1 MTVEQKDGKG
11 RSASLA
17 DASAVSPT
25 NTVFRQ
31 RQCLRLRRLIAG
43 QAMQTVGYDDYP
55 EQKQPEATGQLH
67 QVCEHIPKDK
77 TATVKKRDG

>member
-1 MTVEQKDGKG
+1 
-11 RSASLA
+11 
-17 DASAVSPT
+17 
-25 NTVFRQ
+25 
-31 RQCLRLRRLIAG
+31 
-43 QAMQTVGYDDYP
+43 MQTVGYDDYP